1 MYCSR
6 RLCPEMGRRQNIMS
20 TAKKNAGYYA
30 AGLIEDGQVI
40 GLGTGSTV
48 FYMMEELSRRIEEE
62 GLIVLGVPTSFQTE
76 QRAIEYGI
84 PLTTLSKDSMVD
96 IAIDGA
102 DQIDPLLRVI
112 KGRGAAQTRERTVAC
127 ASEQFIIVAD
137 ESKCVEILS
146 APVPVEVIPFSLP
159 VVTEQIRLLGGNP
172 VVREGVKKDG
182 PVISDNG
189 NIILD
194 VSFGEIDNPELLE
207 VKINFLP
214 GVVSCGIFTEFN
226 DMTMVIIGTE
236 DGVSVRTPEA

>member
-1 MYCSR
+1 
-6 RLCPEMGRRQNIMS
+6 MS

-48 FYMMEELSRRIEEE
+48 FYMMEELSRRIQEEDITVW
-62 GLIVLGVPTSFQTE
+62 GIPTSFQTE
-76 QRAIEYGI
+76 RRAIEYGI
-84 PLTTLSKDSMVD
+84 PLTTLSVD
-96 IAIDGA
+96 PVLDMAIDGA
-102 DQIDPLLRVI
+102 DQIDPSLRVI

-127 ASEQFIIVAD
+127 AAEKFVIVAD
-137 ESKCVEILS
+137 ESKCVDILS

-159 VVTEQIRLLGGNP
+159 VVQKELLLLGGDP

-194 VSFGEIDNPELLE
+194 VSFGEIADPELLE
-207 VKINFLP
+207 IKLNFLP

-226 DMTMVIIGTE
+226 DMTMVVIGTE
-236 DGVSVRTPEA
+236 DGVSVRTPET